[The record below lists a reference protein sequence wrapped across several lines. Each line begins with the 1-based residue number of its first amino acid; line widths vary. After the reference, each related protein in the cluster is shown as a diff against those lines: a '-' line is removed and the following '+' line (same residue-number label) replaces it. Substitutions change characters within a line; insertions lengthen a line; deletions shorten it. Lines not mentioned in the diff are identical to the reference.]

1 MASGDTK
8 TEALLNVLGNGG
20 SIEGITGC
28 CNTKTQNYI
37 IDAINRIQNVENEVA
52 EIINNPDVVDI
63 VNTYADLQAYDTQ
76 HLGDKAVIRVL
87 NDETHNGHST
97 YYRYDKS
104 AGTWTYI
111 GEDSGGGGSPQII
124 VLTSDNY
131 NYPINS
137 PTRIAL
143 WRLPDGIY
151 TLQTSI
157 SVYAGDSFG
166 TDYQMNRGD
175 YAVITS
181 DPLSSYKIV
190 YITRCNGGK
199 GTIYKTYD
207 GNSAQVW
214 FPPANVVD
222 GLSSTSTGGA
232 LSANQGKVLNDK
244 ITPGS
249 GSGAP
254 TTSTVGTL
262 GKIYIDTSTDTA
274 YMCTKVDGSTYT
286 WKQITA

>member
-28 CNTKTQNYI
+28 CNTKTQTYI
-37 IDAINRIQNVENEVA
+37 IDAINRIQGVESEV
-52 EIINNPDVVDI
+52 EELKNNPDVVDI

-87 NDETHNGHST
+87 NDETHDGHST

-111 GEDSGGGGSPQII
+111 GEDSGGGGGAEVIH
-124 VLTSDNY
+124 VLTENDK
-131 NYPINS
+131 NYPAGN
-137 PTRIAL
+137 PNRIAL
-143 WRLPDGIY
+143 WMLPDGIY
-151 TLQTSI
+151 TKSANI
-157 SVYAGDSFG
+157 GSVSADGSTTIRTLEYGG
-166 TDYQMNRGD
+166 
-175 YAVITS
+175 YAVVLS
-181 DPLSSYKIV
+181 DAWNSKYV
-190 YITRCNGGK
+190 YICNGAGSKNFTGK
-199 GTIYKTYD
+199 TSNGSTWQEYYPPVDTL
-207 GNSAQVW
+207 NS
-214 FPPANVVD
+214 
-222 GLSSTSTGGA
+222 LTSTSTSSA

-244 ITPGS
+244 ITPSS

-262 GKIYIDTSTDTA
+262 GKIYIDTSTDAA
-274 YMCTKVDGSTYT
+274 YMCTKVNGSTYT
-286 WKQITA
+286 WKQITS